1 VGIQWSKCFQLGGTL
16 QQRILNSRMIV
27 IQCGRLVI
35 SELSDWAS
43 HQLLDGT
50 RLLGCSTPNKLAHF
64 LIKSSHANIEVSRMG
79 FSSQSYLQSE
89 ATAPTSFRIS
99 LKLRFILQIFV
110 NMCHKFELL
119 MWYLFRFF
127 WQLMAIR
134 SGPVVCM
141 RKLPQEPHSFEI
153 TPAGKFED
161 CGKLW
166 HNHLIKSIMRSTNT
180 YYTGTLLIVV
190 ILSTWTGPGPGDLR
204 YIPGAKPFTDR
215 CCNLIV

>member
-1 VGIQWSKCFQLGGTL
+1 MWAFGDLWAQWLSFTSTSWWNQTVGCT
-16 QQRILNSRMIV
+16 
-27 IQCGRLVI
+27 
-35 SELSDWAS
+35 
-43 HQLLDGT
+43 
-50 RLLGCSTPNKLAHF
+50 TPNKFAHF
-64 LIKSSHANIEVSRMG
+64 LIKSSHANMEISRMG

-89 ATAPTSFRIS
+89 ATAPTSFQIS

-127 WQLMAIR
+127 WQLMAIQ

-141 RKLPQEPHSFEI
+141 RKLPQELHSFEI

-161 CGKLW
+161 CRIWKLW

-190 ILSTWTGPGPGDLR
+190 ILSTWTWTWWLEIYSR
-204 YIPGAKPFTDR
+204 RRSFCR
-215 CCNLIV
+215 